1 MIKISIVNKNGIEVY
16 KDTITSKFE
25 VIKMLKFYIYLFTHK
40 YIATR
45 IMNCSVIQKEKS
57 KDHEISCKFSN
68 PKTEDYVYLYIDTI

>member
-1 MIKISIVNKNGIEVY
+1 MIKILLVNKNGIEVY
-16 KDTITSKFE
+16 KDTLTSNFE
-25 VIKMLKFYIYLFTHK
+25 KIKMLKFYIYFFTYK

-57 KDHEISCKFSN
+57 KDHEISYKFSS